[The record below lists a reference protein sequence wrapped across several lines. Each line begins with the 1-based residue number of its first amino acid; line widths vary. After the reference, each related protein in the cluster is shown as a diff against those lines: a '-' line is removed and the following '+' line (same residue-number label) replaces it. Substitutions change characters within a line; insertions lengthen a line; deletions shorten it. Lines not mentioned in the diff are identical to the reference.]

1 MPIYL
6 VVMMNTTPP
15 NIFRVEYMDNIQQ
28 TIHAVSNIYDKTS
41 YFDTYGGSLVF
52 CIVLL
57 VFLALF
63 HMYQR
68 MMLKAEPIRRNW
80 IANRCSP
87 NVIPFAGNIMRP
99 TNMSWVEFT
108 GKNFNSCLNTTL
120 EQITGYFV
128 QPIQTI
134 LGPVMK
140 MWNSML
146 GVLQNIRKMVAY
158 IRTQLAS
165 IFKDFFTRLT
175 NILPPMQRMIVALK
189 DMLAKLQGVFK
200 SGVYMLVGVYYS
212 LMSFF
217 GLLLTLVIII
227 LIAISILII
236 ITFVL
241 AWFAPWYWAIAA
253 TLTVIFLSIM
263 VPLLIMVVFFAE
275 FGVQSPLAA
284 PATPSRNSCFGP
296 STPIALLGGS
306 IVHINTL
313 RPGTVL
319 ADGAVVTAIMRLETG
334 DNEVFSLNGVNVTG
348 DHYVK
353 HGDAWIHVK
362 DHPDATPNP
371 YYESPYV
378 FCANTTTK
386 HITIGDDMF
395 SDWDELHEPD
405 MVAKHLSYH
414 PENIGSSCIPGD
426 IHRQFEG
433 GLVSETLVSCADG
446 TAVLIDRITVGY
458 MLAGGARVT
467 GIVSVLGADLRQ
479 TTSHIGPDLGGN
491 MQAILRGAPHNVFVD
506 CETGKDRS
514 TLFVNSYSHVLPPAS
529 QPVLFHLITDTE
541 TFTLSNG
548 VVMRDYT
555 ACIDFFDL
563 VEK

>member
-1 MPIYL
+1 
-6 VVMMNTTPP
+6 
-15 NIFRVEYMDNIQQ
+15 MDNIQQ
-28 TIHAVSNIYDKTS
+28 TIHAVGNIYDKTS

-57 VFLALF
+57 VFLAMF

-80 IANRCSP
+80 TENRCSP

-99 TNMSWVEFT
+99 KNMSWVEFT
-108 GKNFNSCLNTTL
+108 GKNFNSCLNITL
-120 EQITGYFV
+120 EKITGYFV

-134 LGPVMK
+134 LGPIMK
-140 MWNSML
+140 IWKAML
-146 GVLQNIRKMVAY
+146 TALQNIRKMVAH
-158 IRTQLAS
+158 IRTQLAE

-175 NILPPMQRMIVALK
+175 NIIPPMQRMIVALK

-217 GLLLTLVIII
+217 GLLLTFVIII

-253 TLTVIFLSIM
+253 TMTVTFLSIM
-263 VPLLIMVVFFAE
+263 VPLLIMVVFFAQ

-284 PATPSRNSCFGP
+284 PSTPSRNSCFGP
-296 STPIALLGGS
+296 STPIALLGGT
-306 IVHINTL
+306 IVRINTL
-313 RPGTVL
+313 RPGTML
-319 ADGAVVTAIMRLETG
+319 SDGGVVTATMRIEIG
-334 DNEVFSLNGVNVTG
+334 DNKVFSLNGVSVTG

-353 HGDAWIHVK
+353 HGDTWVHVK
-362 DHPDATPNP
+362 EHPDAIPTPD
-371 YYESPYV
+371 YEYPYV
-378 FCANTTTK
+378 FCVNTSTK
-386 HITIGDDMF
+386 HIAIGDDVF
-395 SDWDELHEPD
+395 SDWDELHEPY
-405 MVAKHLSYH
+405 MVAKHLAHH
-414 PENIGSSCIPGD
+414 PANAGWSTSEFSRFGISSD
-426 IHRQFEG
+426 IHRLFEG
-433 GLVSETLVSCADG
+433 GLVSDTLVSCADG
-446 TAVLIDRITVGY
+446 TAVHIDRITVGY

-467 GIVSVLGADLRQ
+467 GVVSILGADLRQ

-491 MQAILRGAPHNVFVD
+491 LQAILRGAPHNVFVD
-506 CETGKDRS
+506 SETGKDRS

-529 QPVLFHLITDTE
+529 RPVLFHLITDTE
-541 TFTLSNG
+541 TFALSNG
-548 VVMRDYT
+548 IVMRDYT

>member
-1 MPIYL
+1 
-6 VVMMNTTPP
+6 
-15 NIFRVEYMDNIQQ
+15 MDNIQQ
-28 TIHAVSNIYDKTS
+28 TIHAVSKIYDKTS

-57 VFLALF
+57 VFLAMF

-80 IANRCSP
+80 AENRCSP

-99 TNMSWVEFT
+99 KNMSWVEYT
-108 GKNFNSCLNTTL
+108 GKNFNSCLNITL
-120 EQITGYFV
+120 EKITGYFV

-134 LGPVMK
+134 LGPIMK
-140 MWNSML
+140 IWKAML
-146 GVLQNIRKMVAY
+146 TALQNIRKMVAH

-165 IFKDFFTRLT
+165 IFKDFFNRLT
-175 NILPPMQRMIVALK
+175 NILPPIQRMVVALK

-227 LIAISILII
+227 LIVISVLII
-236 ITFVL
+236 LTMIL
-241 AWFAPWYWAIAA
+241 AWFAPWLWAVSA
-253 TLTVIFLSIM
+253 TMIIVFLSIM
-263 VPLLIMVVFFAE
+263 VPLLILVVFFAQ
-275 FGVQSPLAA
+275 FGVQSPLAV
-284 PATPSRNSCFGP
+284 PSTPSGCFGP
-296 STPIALLGGS
+296 VTPITLLGGT
-306 IVHINTL
+306 IVRINTL
-313 RPGTVL
+313 RPGTIL
-319 ADGAVVTAIMRLETG
+319 ADGSVVTATMRIETG
-334 DNEVFSLNGVNVTG
+334 DNEVFSLNGVHVTG

-353 HGDAWIHVK
+353 HGDTWVQVK

-371 YYESPYV
+371 SYEIPYV
-378 FCANTTTK
+378 FCVNTSTK
-386 HITIGDDMF
+386 HIAIGDDVF

-405 MVAKHLSYH
+405 MVAKHLSHH
-414 PENIGSSCIPGD
+414 PVNAGCSKSEFSEFGISSD
-426 IHRQFEG
+426 IHRLFEG

-446 TAVLIDRITVGY
+446 TAVHIDRITVGY

-467 GIVSVLGADLRQ
+467 GVVSVLGADLRQ

-506 CETGKDRS
+506 SETGKDRS
-514 TLFVNSYSHVLPPAS
+514 TLFVRSYSHVLPPAS
-529 QPVLFHLITDTE
+529 QPVLFHLITDKE

-548 VVMRDYT
+548 IVMRDYT